1 MRILIIDDDADL
13 AEILSTAFTTQ
24 EYDVDMAF
32 SGKEGLDK
40 LLEEDYDCV
49 VLDVVMPEMDGLE
62 VMRKIR
68 ASRLDVWVPVILIT
82 GKNVIEDERRVFSL
96 GAVDYIKKPFE
107 FDELL
112 KRVNLSAERG
122 KILRRFQGKKK
133 FSGKIDLLLIQHI
146 IGFISIGQLSGML
159 QVTNVDMEGVLFFI
173 NGNLVNIRLEEQIGM
188 KNFDEI
194 MDWKDGIYSFVEWE
208 TGLEMTIETLKD
220 MLFFTELEEGS
231 YILRCESM
239 GKKGKIHIQGGNI
252 IYVEGNGLRGEDALK
267 DILTW
272 REGTLNIEKTDRLKK
287 GVKLKKSISE
297 ILLETLRFKIKKSKP
312 EELKKEEEEKKIEEK
327 VKAEK
332 KEEKKEKAK
341 EKVEEEEERRGK
353 REEGREKKVEE
364 KIKEEKKI
372 EGKKEDIKEKVKI
385 DVREREEKEEI
396 KEEVKGKEKEEIKM
410 EEKKRIEEEE
420 ERRRKREEGREKKVE
435 EKIKI
440 DVEKLNSVIEDMKKD
455 LGDALITTVIYS
467 SADGKSAASYNEKSK
482 TSALFNQATRY
493 LINALKDSEFS
504 SIGKYYIVDLVDEKM
519 LIVIPLGEYQWGMLI
534 DREKAQLGLL
544 LNVVVPKIVDAFKK
558 AVV

>member
-1 MRILIIDDDADL
+1 G
-13 AEILSTAFTTQ
+13 
-24 EYDVDMAF
+24 YDVDMAF

-112 KRVNLSAERG
+112 KRVDLSAERG

-159 QVTNVDMEGVLFFI
+159 QVTNVDMEGVLFFL
-173 NGNLVNIRLEEQIGM
+173 NGNLANIRLEEQVGM

-208 TGLEMTIETLKD
+208 TGLEMTIETLED

-231 YILRCESM
+231 YILRCESG
-239 GKKGKIHIQGGNI
+239 GKKGEIHIQGGNI
-252 IYVEGNGLRGEDALK
+252 VYVEGNGLRGEDALK

-272 REGTLNIEKTDRLKK
+272 RKGTLHIEKTDRLKK

-297 ILLETLRFKIKKSKP
+297 ILLETSRFKIKKSKP
-312 EELKKEEEEKKIEEK
+312 EELKKEEEEKKIE
-327 VKAEK
+327 
-332 KEEKKEKAK
+332 
-341 EKVEEEEERRGK
+341 
-353 REEGREKKVEE
+353 
-364 KIKEEKKI
+364 
-372 EGKKEDIKEKVKI
+372 GKKEDIKEKVKI
-385 DVREREEKEEI
+385 EVRVREEEEKIKEEI
-396 KEEVKGKEKEEIKM
+396 KGKKKEEIKM
-410 EEKKRIEEEE
+410 EDKKRVEEEL
-420 ERRRKREEGREKKVE
+420 
-435 EKIKI
+435 KI
-440 DVEKLNSVIEDMKKD
+440 DVKKLNSV
-455 LGDALITTVIYS
+455 
-467 SADGKSAASYNEKSK
+467 
-482 TSALFNQATRY
+482 
-493 LINALKDSEFS
+493 
-504 SIGKYYIVDLVDEKM
+504 
-519 LIVIPLGEYQWGMLI
+519 
-534 DREKAQLGLL
+534 
-544 LNVVVPKIVDAFKK
+544 
-558 AVV
+558 

>member
-1 MRILIIDDDADL
+1 MRILIVDDDADL

-24 EYDVDMAF
+24 GYDVDMAF

-112 KRVNLSAERG
+112 KRVDLSAERG

-173 NGNLVNIRLEEQIGM
+173 NGNLANIRLEEQVGM

-208 TGLEMTIETLKD
+208 TGLEMTIETLED

-231 YILRCESM
+231 YILRCESG
-239 GKKGKIHIQGGNI
+239 GKKGEIHIQGGNI
-252 IYVEGNGLRGEDALK
+252 VYVEGNGLRGEDALK

-272 REGTLNIEKTDRLKK
+272 RKGTLHIEKTDRLKK
-287 GVKLKKSISE
+287 GVKLRKSISE
-297 ILLETLRFKIKKSKP
+297 ILLEASRFKIKKSKP
-312 EELKKEEEEKKIEEK
+312 EELKKEEEVKRIEEK

-332 KEEKKEKAK
+332 KEEKKEEVKK
-341 EKVEEEEERRGK
+341 RVKEEEERRGK

-372 EGKKEDIKEKVKI
+372 EGKKEDINEKVKI
-385 DVREREEKEEI
+385 EVRVREEEEEI
-396 KEEVKGKEKEEIKM
+396 KEEVKGKKKEEIKM
-410 EEKKRIEEEE
+410 EEKKRIEDEE

-435 EKIKI
+435 I
-440 DVEKLNSVIEDMKKD
+440 DVKKLNSVIEDMKKD
-455 LGDALITTVIYS
+455 LGDALITAVIYS

-482 TSALFNQATRY
+482 TSAIFNQATRY
-493 LINALKDSEFS
+493 LFNALKDSEFS
-504 SIGKYYIVDLVDEKM
+504 SIGRYYIVDLVDEKM

-534 DREKAQLGLL
+534 DRKKAQLGLL
-544 LNVVVPKIVDAFKK
+544 LNVVVPKIVDAFKD
-558 AVV
+558 AVA